1 MKPSVWRGYILFI
14 TFFTV
19 LFISGCATMK
29 TGLYDMA
36 ISHECRRAN
45 LSAQKIE
52 ANGIPIAFLESNP
65 DKGHP
70 TVVML
75 HGFAA
80 SKENWIRFARHLTD
94 QFHVVAIDL
103 PGHGESVKDPGLDYD
118 IDDQVGYLKPV
129 LAQMNLQPFH
139 LVGNSMG
146 GAVSAL
152 YAARHPDQVKS
163 LFLIDPAGIYAYES
177 ELVAC
182 LINNENPLLVEEKDD
197 FDRLMDFAMEKQPFI
212 PWPVKSVMAERM
224 IARKELNK
232 QIFADIRTNHDYYF
246 KSELKQ
252 ISAPTK
258 IVWGREDRVIN
269 WKNASVFDRLIP
281 NSEKII
287 LDGIGHAP
295 MIEAPEKTAGLFRAF
310 VVSTTAMQ
318 AANE

>member
-1 MKPSVWRGYILFI
+1 ME
-14 TFFTV
+14 
-19 LFISGCATMK
+19 
-29 TGLYDMA
+29 TGLYEMA
-36 ISHECRRAN
+36 INHECRRAD
-45 LSAQKIE
+45 LTAKKME
-52 ANGIPIAFLESNP
+52 VNGMPIALLESNP

-118 IDDQVGYLKPV
+118 IDDQVGYLIPIFE
-129 LAQMNLQPFH
+129 QMDLQQFH

-146 GAVSAL
+146 GAISAL

-182 LINNENPLLVEEKDD
+182 LINNDNPLLVEEEAD
-197 FDRLMDFAMEKQPFI
+197 FDRLMEFAMEKQPFI

-252 ISAPTK
+252 ISAPAK
-258 IVWGREDRVIN
+258 IVWGREDRVIS

-281 NSEKII
+281 DSEKEI

-295 MIEAPEKTAGLFRAF
+295 MIEVPEKTAGLFKAF
-310 VVSTTAMQ
+310 VTSEKNIVM
-318 AANE
+318 AN

>member
-1 MKPSVWRGYILFI
+1 MKFLIWRRYILLGAI
-14 TFFTV
+14 FTV
-19 LFISGCATMK
+19 FLMAGCATMK
-29 TGLYDMA
+29 NGLYEMA
-36 ISHECRRAN
+36 ISHECRRAD
-45 LSAQKIE
+45 LTARKIE
-52 ANGIPIAFLESNP
+52 AGGMPIALLESSP
-65 DKGHP
+65 DKARP
-70 TVVML
+70 AVVML

-94 QFHVVAIDL
+94 AFYVVAIDL
-103 PGHGESVKDPGLDYD
+103 PGHGESVKDPGLAYD
-118 IDDQVGYLKPV
+118 IDDQVEYLKPI
-129 LAQMNLQPFH
+129 LAQMHLQRFH
-139 LVGNSMG
+139 MIGNSMG
-146 GAVSAL
+146 GAIGAL

-182 LINNENPLLVEEKDD
+182 LINNENPLLVEEEAD
-197 FDRLMDFAMEKQPFI
+197 FDRLMDFAMEKRPFI

-224 IARKELNK
+224 IARKQLNK

-258 IVWGREDRVIN
+258 ILWGREDRVIN

-281 NSEKII
+281 NSEKTI
-287 LDGIGHAP
+287 LDGVGHAP
-295 MIEAPEKTAGLFRAF
+295 MIEVPEKTAGLFKAF
-310 VVSTTAMQ
+310 VASTTAIQ

>member
-1 MKPSVWRGYILFI
+1 ME
-14 TFFTV
+14 
-19 LFISGCATMK
+19 
-29 TGLYDMA
+29 TGLYEMA
-36 ISHECRRAN
+36 INHECRRAD
-45 LSAQKIE
+45 LTAKKME
-52 ANGIPIAFLESNP
+52 VNGMPIALLESNP

-118 IDDQVGYLKPV
+118 IDDQVGYLIPIFE
-129 LAQMNLQPFH
+129 QMDLQQFH

-146 GAVSAL
+146 GAISAL

-182 LINNENPLLVEEKDD
+182 LINNDNPLLVEEEAD
-197 FDRLMDFAMEKQPFI
+197 FDRLMEFAMEKQPFI

-252 ISAPTK
+252 ISAPAK
-258 IVWGREDRVIN
+258 IVWGREDRVIS
-269 WKNASVFDRLIP
+269 WRNASVFDRLIP
-281 NSEKII
+281 DSEKEI

-295 MIEAPEKTAGLFRAF
+295 MIEVPEKTAGLFKAF
-310 VVSTTAMQ
+310 VTSEKNIGTA
-318 AANE
+318 N

>member
-1 MKPSVWRGYILFI
+1 ME
-14 TFFTV
+14 
-19 LFISGCATMK
+19 
-29 TGLYDMA
+29 TGLYEMA
-36 ISHECRRAN
+36 INHECRRAD
-45 LSAQKIE
+45 LTAKKME
-52 ANGIPIAFLESNP
+52 VNGMPIALLESNP

-118 IDDQVGYLKPV
+118 IDDQVGYLIPIFE
-129 LAQMNLQPFH
+129 QMDLQQFH

-146 GAVSAL
+146 GAISAL

-182 LINNENPLLVEEKDD
+182 LINNDNPLLVEEEAD
-197 FDRLMDFAMEKQPFI
+197 FDRLMEFAMEKQPFI

-252 ISAPTK
+252 ISAPAK
-258 IVWGREDRVIN
+258 IVWGREDRVIS
-269 WKNASVFDRLIP
+269 WRNASVFDRLIP
-281 NSEKII
+281 DSEKEI

-295 MIEAPEKTAGLFRAF
+295 MIEVPEKTAGLFSAGKNRRA
-310 VVSTTAMQ
+310 V
-318 AANE
+318 